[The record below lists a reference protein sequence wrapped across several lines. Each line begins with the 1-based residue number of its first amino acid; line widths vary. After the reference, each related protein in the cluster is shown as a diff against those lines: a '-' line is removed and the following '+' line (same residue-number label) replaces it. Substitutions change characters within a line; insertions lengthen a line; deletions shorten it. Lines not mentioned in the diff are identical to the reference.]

1 MKLSKIIS
9 AVNAIEVSGFS
20 EREIEGVTSDSREK
34 LKNSVFIAV
43 KGLTSDGA
51 LFSHDA
57 VTCGAVAVVYE
68 TEIPKKISGIT
79 YIKVEN
85 TREIQSV
92 IASLVYDEPSSKLNL
107 AGVTGTNGKTSFA
120 YIYRHILVQN
130 GIKCGML
137 GTTEYDLGKRKFTP
151 SRTTPDAVF
160 LQRYLH
166 EMVNSKLTDAVM
178 EVSSHA
184 ISLERV
190 RGVFFNTGV
199 FTNLTMDHLDFHKT
213 IGEYAQ
219 VKSKL
224 FCEHLKEGA
233 VSVINADDNYT
244 NIMKEAAKSE
254 VKTFSHKDRNASLFI
269 EDVEYNKE
277 GLEIT
282 YILDGDSFMIKT
294 NLNGRFQAENIAA
307 AVLCALE
314 RKISLKDI
322 IRSFKKDIYIPGRME
337 TVYNG
342 NFKVIIDYAHTPDAL
357 ENTLRTINEFKKK
370 RVITV
375 FGCGGNRDRE
385 KRELMGKIAS
395 KMSDSVIV
403 TTDNPRYE
411 DPGKIIEGIVSGMAG
426 YEYKIIA
433 DRKKAIEEAIASA
446 GEDDIVLIAG
456 KGHEDYQERCGVKY
470 PFSDSDTA
478 RKITGSTE

>member
-1 MKLSKIIS
+1 MKLSRIIS
-9 AVNAIEVSGFS
+9 AVNAIEVSGFF

-34 LKNSVFIAV
+34 LKNSLFIAV

-51 LFSHDA
+51 LYSQDA
-57 VTCGAVAVVYE
+57 VACGATAVVYE
-68 TEIPKKISGIT
+68 TEIPKKIGGIT
-79 YIKVEN
+79 YIKVKN
-85 TREIQSV
+85 SREIQSV
-92 IASLVYDEPSSKLNL
+92 IASLVYDEPAAKLNI
-107 AGVTGTNGKTSFA
+107 AGVTGTNGKTSFS

-166 EMVNSKLTDAVM
+166 EMVDSKLTDAVM

-190 RGVFFNTGV
+190 RSVFFNTAV
-199 FTNLTMDHLDFHKT
+199 FTNLTVDHLDFHKT
-213 IGEYAQ
+213 IGEYAEI
-219 VKSKL
+219 KSKL
-224 FCEHLKEGA
+224 FSEHLKEDA
-233 VSVINADDNYT
+233 VSVINADDAYS
-244 NIMKEAAKSE
+244 NIMKEAALNS
-254 VKTFSHKDRNASLFI
+254 VKTYSAKDNDASLFI
-269 EDVEYNKE
+269 NKVEYNRE
-277 GLEIT
+277 GIEIT
-282 YILDGDSFMIKT
+282 CVLDGESFNIKT

-322 IRSFKKDIYIPGRME
+322 VKSFEKDIYIPGRME

-342 NFKVIIDYAHTPDAL
+342 NFRVIIDYAHTPDAL
-357 ENTLRTINEFKKK
+357 ENTLKAINEFKKK
-370 RVITV
+370 RVITI
-375 FGCGGNRDRE
+375 FGCGGDRDTE
-385 KRELMGKIAS
+385 KRKSMGRIAS
-395 KMSDSVIV
+395 VLSDSVIV
-403 TTDNPRYE
+403 TSDNPRYE
-411 DPGKIIEGIVSGMAG
+411 DPDKIIEGIVSGMTG
-426 YEYKIIA
+426 GEYKITA

-456 KGHEDYQERCGVKY
+456 KGHENYQERGGVKY
-470 PFSDSDTA
+470 PFSDSDTV